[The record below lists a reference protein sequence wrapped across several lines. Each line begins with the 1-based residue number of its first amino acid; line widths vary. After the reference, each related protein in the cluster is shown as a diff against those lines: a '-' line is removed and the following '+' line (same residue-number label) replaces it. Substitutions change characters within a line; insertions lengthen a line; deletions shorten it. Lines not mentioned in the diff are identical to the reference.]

1 MKIKAK
7 KIIIS
12 TFILGLLIFNLVACT
27 NQSEEEQNQTHQ
39 ITIIVNEESKVVQ
52 VEEDDTVMEIMKNN
66 YQVETEFN
74 DTFITGIDGLVA
86 DSNKEFWAFYIN
98 DEMSNVGAAEART
111 QAEDIITFKLTELQ

>member
-1 MKIKAK
+1 M
-7 KIIIS
+7 
-12 TFILGLLIFNLVACT
+12 
-27 NQSEEEQNQTHQ
+27 
-39 ITIIVNEESKVVQ
+39 NEESKVVQ
-52 VEEDDTVMEIMKNN
+52 VEEDDTVMEIMNNN